1 MPSQPS
7 YGQATSLAF
16 APDEWALLIHLPA
29 RVMIAA
35 TSAEVDMPRRTVAEG
50 IAGLDAIAA
59 GRSSDSDLVR
69 SIVTAIYAESDED
82 APAAEEFTDRAAGLA
97 EVLDACRTASTI
109 LTGRA
114 DPADAAAYRHWLE
127 TIAARVC
134 AATRSGGVLGLG
146 GERVSAAETR
156 FLTDLGNA
164 LRGQPPG

>member
-35 TSAEVDMPRRTVAEG
+35 TSAEPDTARRTVAEG

-69 SIVTAIYAESDED
+69 GIVTAIYAESDDE
-82 APAAEEFTDRAAGLA
+82 PPTAEEFTDRPAGLSD
-97 EVLDACRTASTI
+97 VLAACRTASAI
-109 LTGRA
+109 LADRA

-134 AATRSGGVLGLG
+134 AASRSGGVLGLG
-146 GERVSAAETR
+146 GERVSAAEHR
-156 FLTDLGNA
+156 FLADLSAA
-164 LRGQPPG
+164 LRG